1 MLERVLDYVSR
12 RTTDAL
18 PVLSFSLP
26 LSLHTPE
33 TWVSQQAEKRVKF
46 TRLCLGF
53 HLTWLT
59 LPRLCALWVKYVAL
73 LTTCDVTSLHRTLLS
88 RSQNI
93 VFCAPA
99 HCTPVRNRVN
109 GDRGRGRKRKRGR
122 ERSSHWVGT
131 LFLGENCEESVE
143 NEIVT
148 ESARVAVECC
158 VVWRF
163 GWTAARLVVQWESN
177 ED

>member
-1 MLERVLDYVSR
+1 MLYR
-12 RTTDAL
+12 
-18 PVLSFSLP
+18 FSP
-26 LSLHTPE
+26 FLSLYLCTHLKPE
-33 TWVSQQAEKRVKF
+33 LVNKQRKELSSLDSVLGSIWLDLPCLASVHCGSNTSRSSQ
-46 TRLCLGF
+46 L
-53 HLTWLT
+53 
-59 LPRLCALWVKYVAL
+59 
-73 LTTCDVTSLHRTLLS
+73 VTSRALHRTLLS